1 VADLPLDFPPKKKRT
16 RRRRPRRSVRA
27 VRREPTQLTL
37 FRAPDVQRCGFCGAT
52 VTVLQ
57 DAAACPECGG
67 IVSREGSEDER

>member
-1 VADLPLDFPPKKKRT
+1 
-16 RRRRPRRSVRA
+16 VRA